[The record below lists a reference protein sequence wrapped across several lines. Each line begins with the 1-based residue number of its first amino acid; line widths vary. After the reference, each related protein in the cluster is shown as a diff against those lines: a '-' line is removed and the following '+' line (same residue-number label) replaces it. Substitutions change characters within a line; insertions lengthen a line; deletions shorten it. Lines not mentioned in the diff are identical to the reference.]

1 MHQSRCVGSNSNVQ
15 LLLFIDKEELK
26 AIVKSYFDRMLLCE
40 GQKWD
45 LEHEVRKKEY
55 EVIIESTNWSHS
67 HCLYRSVKSKFMSNA
82 LWLGTHF
89 IPYIYTHLNLQLPHS
104 IIG

>member
-1 MHQSRCVGSNSNVQ
+1 MR

-26 AIVKSYFDRMLLCE
+26 EIVQSYFDRMLLCE

-55 EVIIESTNWSHS
+55 EVIIESKTSILS
-67 HCLYRSVKSKFMSNA
+67 HCLYRSVQK
-82 LWLGTHF
+82 L
-89 IPYIYTHLNLQLPHS
+89 
-104 IIG
+104 